1 VTAAAAGAGS
11 GAGRPGWLRA
21 WGAWLALAVVVV
33 GVLAFGTLAQD
44 DPTPAERAQNLAETI
59 RCPSCKSQSAASSD
73 TPSSAAVRAEIRRR
87 IAAGES
93 DEEIRDFLASRYG
106 REILLDP
113 SGSGFGTLVWALPVG
128 FVVVAVA
135 GLVVRFRQDRPS
147 HRHASAE
154 DRDLVDR
161 ALHGDDP
168 DADADGDAEGG
179 ADTDRDEP
187 EGDG

>member
-1 VTAAAAGAGS
+1 
-11 GAGRPGWLRA
+11 
-21 WGAWLALAVVVV
+21 VVVV
-33 GVLAFGTLAQD
+33 GLLAVGTLAQD
-44 DPTPAERAQNLAETI
+44 DPTPAERAQALAQTI

-87 IAAGES
+87 IAQGQS

-128 FVVVAVA
+128 FVVLCVA
-135 GLVVRFRQDRPS
+135 GLIARFRQDRPT
-147 HRHASAE
+147 HRRASAE

-161 ALHGDDP
+161 ALHGDEP
-168 DADADGDAEGG
+168 ESVGPGGPESGEGHDGVEAAEGAAG
-179 ADTDRDEP
+179 VPEP
-187 EGDG
+187 RA

>member
-1 VTAAAAGAGS
+1 
-11 GAGRPGWLRA
+11 
-21 WGAWLALAVVVV
+21 
-33 GVLAFGTLAQD
+33 
-44 DPTPAERAQNLAETI
+44 
-59 RCPSCKSQSAASSD
+59 
-73 TPSSAAVRAEIRRR
+73 VRAEIRRR

-168 DADADGDAEGG
+168 EGDGDAEGDADGDAEGG